1 MKSGDWKPGCGR
13 NSGTEVREKCKIVST
28 TSDLE
33 RTYRL
38 SVHQLHFRFTAFQI
52 SHLKCGGLFNK
63 RCWLFIPENLG
74 VLILVQ
80 LELPGVLICKADSR
94 VRCPEVLI
102 QQVWGGTQKF
112 AFFRSSWAILSN
124 TDPSIA
130 LL

>member
-1 MKSGDWKPGCGR
+1 MGDFSISAAGY
-13 NSGTEVREKCKIVST
+13 SFQ
-28 TSDLE
+28 
-33 RTYRL
+33 RTW
-38 SVHQLHFRFTAFQI
+38 
-52 SHLKCGGLFNK
+52 GL
-63 RCWLFIPENLG
+63 

-80 LELPGVLICKADSR
+80 IELPGVLICNADSR
-94 VRCPEVLI
+94 VQCPEVLI